1 MGLNLIIVSPE
12 KQLFEGEV
20 EGVTVPGAQG
30 RFEVLVNHAPIISSL
45 NKGTVIYRTAK
56 GEETLDIDRGFIEV
70 SNNKV
75 SLCVEQDN

>member
-1 MGLNLIIVSPE
+1 MIVSPE

-20 EGVTVPGAQG
+20 KGVMVPGTKG
-30 RFEVLVNHAPIISSL
+30 RFEVYPHHAPIISSL
-45 NKGTVIYRTAK
+45 EKGTVVYRTDQ
-56 GEETLDIDRGFIEV
+56 GEEKLEIARGFIEV

>member
-1 MGLNLIIVSPE
+1 MGLNLVIVSPE

-20 EGVTVPGAQG
+20 QGVTVPGTQG

-45 NKGTVIYRTAK
+45 NSGTVVYRTAN
-56 GEETLDIDRGFIEV
+56 GEETLEIDRGFIEV